1 MKKMLGFVA
10 MVLALAACNTM
21 EMDNQPAEKD
31 GMITITAQLAPKTA
45 LTKALASGKDAG
57 NNDIIVSTWAVGD
70 HLAICYYKPGNKLY
84 AADAEITQVHG
95 SGAATIAFDVEADT
109 PDGTNCTIIYPYS
122 ARKDGSVT
130 VKDPSVLLALQNGKL
145 DATENP
151 YLDVRVGE
159 GVIHTSP
166 ATLDVT
172 TQPAAQYSIF
182 KFTTQDLNGIDLAD
196 NNTKSITK
204 FNVFDDNDNEI
215 TSFTPNTTSNIL
227 YVALPAMNAG
237 SYWFFATIKN
247 TGYYGTTYKYYTAKA
262 TIEVATNSGLFY
274 QTTMKMATVGNVIA
288 SDGKFYYNQDATPG
302 GNTAVAKIAFVGV
315 RPGLTNEAKPYNHGL
330 ALALSNANGG
340 EECYWRNGSAQNEH
354 TTRQSKPY
362 TTAESGLQY
371 NASHN
376 SDTYP
381 AFQAAMANNGT
392 AKPSSGCSD
401 WFLPSTNQ
409 WNKMVNKEPSN
420 LNDVMNLGHS
430 SYWSSSEYDG
440 DLGYSAVY
448 YMFSSS
454 LTLEQRWGFDRKHN
468 KTHFVRSALAF

>member
-1 MKKMLGFVA
+1 MKKILGFVA
-10 MVLALAACNTM
+10 MVLAIAACNTM
-21 EMDNQPAEKD
+21 EMDNQPTGKD

-45 LTKALASGKDAG
+45 MTKALAFGKDAG
-57 NNDIIVSTWAVGD
+57 DNDIIVSTWAVGD

-204 FNVFDDNDNEI
+204 FNVFDANDNEI

-315 RPGLTNEAKPYNHGL
+315 QPGLTNEAKPYNHGL

-354 TTRQSKPY
+354 TTRQNYKSSI
-362 TTAESGLQY
+362 TAESGLQY
-371 NASHN
+371 NTSHN

-381 AFQAAMANNGT
+381 AFKAAISNNNT

-401 WFLPSTNQ
+401 WFLPSASQ
-409 WNKMVNKEPSN
+409 WNKMVYNQTSFLKDE
-420 LNDVMNLGHS
+420 MGLGNRT
-430 SYWSSSEYDG
+430 YWSSSEFDG
-440 DLGYSAVY
+440 DLGYSALY
-448 YMFSSS
+448 YSFINNQGWS
-454 LTLEQRWGFDRKHN
+454 EDRKN
-468 KTHFVRSALAF
+468 SKTHYVRSALAF